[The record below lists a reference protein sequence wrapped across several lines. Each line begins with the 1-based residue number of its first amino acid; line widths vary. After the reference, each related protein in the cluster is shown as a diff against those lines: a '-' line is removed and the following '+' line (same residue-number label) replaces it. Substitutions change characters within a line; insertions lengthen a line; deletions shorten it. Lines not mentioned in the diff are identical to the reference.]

1 MMDGGSNTKDTGS
14 KPQDKKRN
22 SKIDGKKRKIQ
33 LFSVL
38 GGEK

>member
-1 MMDGGSNTKDTGS
+1 MVEATQKTQEASHKT
-14 KPQDKKRN
+14 RRE
-22 SKIDGKKRKIQ
+22 IDEKKRKIQ